1 LFSSSCWEDDLDL
14 LTLLGT
20 AIALGAD
27 AFAVAA
33 VVSAALPVFTHRHSF
48 RLIWHFGLFQ
58 SMMTSIGWFGGV
70 AVSHYSYGWNT
81 WIAAS
86 LLVVLGCN
94 MARSSFHTEEQV
106 EEIDPTRGISLV
118 GLSVATSIDALAV
131 GVSLSLMDMEIT
143 VPALIIGLTALLMTY
158 AGTRV
163 GLRIGTRLGAWAERI
178 GGIVLILLGVRLLV

>member
-1 LFSSSCWEDDLDL
+1 LDL

-33 VVSAALPVFTHRHSF
+33 VASAALPVFTARHSF

-70 AVSHYSYGWNT
+70 AISYYSQGWNM
-81 WIAAS
+81 WIAAA
-86 LLVVLGCN
+86 LLVFLGCN
-94 MARSSFHTEEQV
+94 MVRSSFHTEEQAQG
-106 EEIDPTRGISLV
+106 IDPTRGISLV
-118 GLSVATSIDALAV
+118 GLSVATSMDALAV
-131 GVSLSLMDMEIT
+131 GVSFSLMNMEI
-143 VPALIIGLTALLMTY
+143 VAPALIIGFTALLMTY

-163 GLRIGTRLGAWAERI
+163 GLGIGARLGSWAERI
-178 GGIVLILLGVRLLV
+178 GGIVLVLLGARLLI